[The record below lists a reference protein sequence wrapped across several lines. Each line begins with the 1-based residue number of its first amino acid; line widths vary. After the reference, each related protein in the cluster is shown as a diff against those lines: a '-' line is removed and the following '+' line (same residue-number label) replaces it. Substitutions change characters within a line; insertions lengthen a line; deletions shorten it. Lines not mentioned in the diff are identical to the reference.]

1 MGKKVRFWTGAW
13 MQTMRIMS
21 CSIKREKAFFN
32 DDENFDLKYGAW
44 VTGNSRSEL
53 TGARIDRE
61 VFRGV

>member
-32 DDENFDLKYGAW
+32 DDENFDLK
-44 VTGNSRSEL
+44 
-53 TGARIDRE
+53 
-61 VFRGV
+61 